1 MNVNKKYFK
10 EFIGNSQVKKT
21 LRNSLIPTEITQK
34 YLMKNDIIKED
45 ELRNKNRQL
54 LKNIMDDYY
63 RKFLIEKLNLMYD
76 IEWTKLFTE
85 IEKEFKHGNNK
96 PNLEKEQKAK
106 RKKINKYFSEDEKFK
121 TIFSAKFISD
131 ILPEF
136 VIHNNEYKADEKD
149 E

>member
-1 MNVNKKYFK
+1 MNTNRKYFK

-21 LRNSLIPTEITQK
+21 LRNSLIPTEITKK

-106 RKKINKYFSEDEKFK
+106 RKEINK
-121 TIFSAKFISD
+121 
-131 ILPEF
+131 
-136 VIHNNEYKADEKD
+136 
-149 E
+149 